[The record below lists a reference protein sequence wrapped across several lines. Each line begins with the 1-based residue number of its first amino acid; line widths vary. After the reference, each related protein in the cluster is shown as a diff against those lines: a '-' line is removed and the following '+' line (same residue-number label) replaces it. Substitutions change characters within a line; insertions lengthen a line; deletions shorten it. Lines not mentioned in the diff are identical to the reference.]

1 LLGGFVAERTRRCD
15 IMFPDWDTVTLGFAG
30 GAPFLVP
37 SLVSEGNAVGIA
49 FPSVGVGGVT
59 SVVGAS
65 IRFGVAAGSWVM
77 MRLGAVERRDVADR
91 AWSPEYICGG
101 EACSGS
107 SKTLVSRFFPPNSVP
122 SPPPLELGLAGSVA
136 PTVLGDVDLLLGVK
150 ASFSLPTGDGDTPL
164 LLAAVSM
171 VFACR
176 TDASSAEVTEP
187 ARAPSVV
194 DAIESM
200 VSEAIRGEDRVRSPE
215 CDGCGEMPGLLAGR
229 LMVG

>member
-15 IMFPDWDTVTLGFAG
+15 IMFPDWDTVTFGLAG
-30 GAPFLVP
+30 DAPFLVS
-37 SLVSEGNAVGIA
+37 SLGSEGSVGGMA

-65 IRFGVAAGSWVM
+65 IRFGGAAGSWVI
-77 MRLGAVERRDVADR
+77 MRLGAVERRDGVDR

-107 SKTLVSRFFPPNSVP
+107 SKTLVSRFFPPNNVP
-122 SPPPLELGLAGSVA
+122 SPPPLVLGLAVSGV
-136 PTVLGDVDLLLGVK
+136 PTDLGDADLRLGVK

-164 LLAAVSM
+164 LPAAVSRA
-171 VFACR
+171 FACR
-176 TDASSAEVTEP
+176 MDASSVEVTES
-187 ARAPSVV
+187 AKVPSVV

-229 LMVG
+229 LMFG